1 GPSLGDNFNM
11 TSARFRLVTKLNNLR
26 RLYPALRTGSHNN
39 LWANFSGPG
48 LLAYARR
55 LGNEEAYVVI
65 NTATSAQTIG
75 ARPTIH
81 PAGTVLVDVMNPANT
96 LTVTAGVD
104 GIPSFSMPATSFRIY
119 VAQSQVRN
127 LSPVVNTVSPAH
139 DAAGVNPASTI
150 TVTFSQA
157 MNTTSAQQAF
167 STAPAS
173 TGSFVWSSG
182 NTVMTYTPSSN
193 LAGSTLYTV
202 RVDSTATDSKGVAM
216 HAPFESR
223 FTTGANSTT
232 ARPSINSFSASGATD
247 TTATLSAAVT
257 PNGAATTVS
266 FEYGTT
272 TNYGSTTAAQSIGSG
287 NSPVNVNA
295 NLTGLTPGTLYHYRA
310 MATNSVGSTIGAD
323 GTFETTAPLP
333 QITTTAASFVTTG
346 SASINGD
353 VNPNG
358 LNTSVYFEW
367 NDRSDALTNA
377 TPLQNVGS
385 GSTLTNKWAELW
397 NLSPDTTYFFR
408 MVGVNVNNGTTNKIY
423 GATLNF
429 KTLPVKPTATTLA
442 ATNVSV
448 TNAVLPGT
456 VNPNGSETVYF
467 FEYGTNSSYGTTTAS
482 ASAGGGTNAVPV
494 SATIY
499 NLAAGQ
505 TYFY

>member
-1 GPSLGDNFNM
+1 
-11 TSARFRLVTKLNNLR
+11 
-26 RLYPALRTGSHNN
+26 
-39 LWANFSGPG
+39 
-48 LLAYARR
+48 
-55 LGNEEAYVVI
+55 
-65 NTATSAQTIG
+65 
-75 ARPTIH
+75 
-81 PAGTVLVDVMNPANT
+81 
-96 LTVTAGVD
+96 
-104 GIPSFSMPATSFRIY
+104 
-119 VAQSQVRN
+119 
-127 LSPVVNTVSPAH
+127 
-139 DAAGVNPASTI
+139 
-150 TVTFSQA
+150 
-157 MNTTSAQQAF
+157 
-167 STAPAS
+167 
-173 TGSFVWSSG
+173 
-182 NTVMTYTPSSN
+182 
-193 LAGSTLYTV
+193 
-202 RVDSTATDSKGVAM
+202 AM

-223 FTTGANSTT
+223 FTTGAASAT

-310 MATNSVGSTIGAD
+310 TATNSVGSTIGAD

-358 LNTSVYFEW
+358 LETSVYYEW

-456 VNPNGSETVYF
+456 VNPNGSATVYF

-494 SATIY
+494 SATISNLVAGQIY
-499 NLAAGQ
+499 FYRAVASNSFGLAYGSEQSFSAGLPPPSATTLTPAGLTTSAATLRGSVNPNNSFASAWIEWGTTTNSASSNRITAADNMEGLAGFNLAGGSVAGGSGFGS
-505 TYFY
+505 YSRYAIGGL